1 MADLRN
7 ERRVPVEQLTARCDP
22 ATLPF
27 ESTNDLHP
35 LQAIFGQE
43 RAVRSIEFALGMD
56 GSGYNLYAAG
66 PDGLGKTTIVE
77 GFLRRRA
84 SQMDP
89 PTDWVYVHNFAA
101 PDRPI
106 AISFPAGEAREFADA
121 VTHAVRQAAN
131 ELRQT
136 FDSDSYVRQ
145 RQELGRQLEGQRASL
160 LGALQVQARQLG
172 FMIQLTPQGIMS
184 APLDEQGQPLDDE
197 GIEKLTEERREQIGT
212 AGAQL
217 EQVVQEALLQM
228 RALERDA
235 QEQVEHLDQQV
246 ADFAVDHHFTGI
258 TDRWG
263 NDQEVAQFIEA
274 VRADLAEQSDRFR
287 EGATPPM
294 PGQPNPAQIQAA
306 VLHRYEVNVLV
317 TRTTR
322 DGAPVVV
329 ERNPTYYNLLG
340 RVDYVSQFGTMV
352 TDHTMIKP
360 GSLLLANGGFIV
372 IRIRDLLAQPQ
383 AYEGLKRALDQG
395 AVAIENLNE
404 ALGIMPTS
412 GLRPEPIPLDV
423 KIAIVGDA
431 GLHAALFRYDPDFR
445 EHFRVKADFD
455 TEFPRTQDNILG
467 LASVVRAQCDE
478 GGFRCFSAGAVAR
491 LIEYSSRLVE
501 DQRRLSANMGQFV
514 DTIRQA
520 EYWAAQDGAQMVEA
534 KHVERALEEREY
546 RSAHVRDRMQQM
558 IDDGSMFMATSGAVV
573 GQVNALSVFDLGDM
587 MFGRP
592 SRITAVVS
600 AGNGTI
606 VNVERETE
614 MAGPIHN
621 KGFMI
626 LRGFL
631 ASRFGQTRAMTMHAS
646 LTFEQLYG
654 EIDGDSASSTE
665 VYALLSALSGV
676 PLAQHI
682 AVTGS
687 VNQHGEVQ
695 PIGGGTSKIEGFYEV
710 CNARGLDGTQG
721 VMIPHSNVPNI
732 VLRPEVAQAI
742 AEGKFNVWSVATID
756 QGIELLTGV
765 PAGVR
770 GEDGKYPEGTIYRK
784 VEDRLD
790 AFAEVLQRRN
800 GGTTEVSRTSNQ
812 PTVEPPTPPG
822 VPPPPPPEPPIKLD
836 HAE

>member
-1 MADLRN
+1 MPDLRS
-7 ERRVPVEQLTARCDP
+7 ERLVPADRLTARCDP
-22 ATLPF
+22 ASLPF
-27 ESTNDLHP
+27 QSTNDLHP

-43 RAVRSIEFALGMD
+43 RAVRAIEFALGMT
-56 GSGYNLYAAG
+56 GEGYHLYAAG

-84 SQMDP
+84 AQMQP
-89 PTDWVYVHNFAA
+89 PTDWVYVHNFGA

-106 AISFPAGEAREFADA
+106 AISFPAGEARQFADA
-121 VTHAVRQAAN
+121 VAHAARQAAN

-145 RQELGRQLEGQRASL
+145 RQELGRMLEAQRATL
-160 LGALQVQARQLG
+160 LNALQQQAREFG
-172 FMIQLTPQGIMS
+172 FAIQITAQGIVS
-184 APLDEQGQPLDDE
+184 APLTAEGQPLDPE
-197 GIEKLTEERREQIGT
+197 GLAALTDQQREEIAQHGT
-212 AGAQL
+212 QL
-217 EQVVQEALLQM
+217 EQVVQEALLEM

-235 QEQVEHLDQQV
+235 QDQVEHLDQQV
-246 ADFAVDHHFTGI
+246 AAFAVDHHFTRI
-258 TDRWG
+258 TERWG
-263 NDQEVAQFIEA
+263 TDQEVAQFIEA
-274 VRADLAEQSDRFR
+274 VRIDLTEQSDHFR
-287 EGATPPM
+287 DGGAPM
-294 PGQPNPAQIQAA
+294 IPGQPSPSQLQAA
-306 VLHRYEVNVLV
+306 LLHRYEVNVLV
-317 TRTTR
+317 THGSSE
-322 DGAPVVV
+322 GAPVVV
-329 ERNPTYYNLLG
+329 ERNPSYYNLIG
-340 RVDYVSQFGTMV
+340 RIDYVSQMGTMI

-360 GSLLLANGGFIV
+360 GSLLQANGGFIV
-372 IRIRDLLAQPQ
+372 IRMRDLLTQPQ
-383 AYEGLKRALDQG
+383 AYEGLKRALDQQ

-404 ALGIMPTS
+404 ALGIIPTS

-423 KIAIVGDA
+423 KIAIVGDS
-431 GLHAALFRYDPDFR
+431 GLHSALYRYDPDFR

-455 TEFPRTQDNILG
+455 TEFDRTPDNVLG
-467 LASVVRAQCDE
+467 LASVVRAQCDA

-491 LIEYSSRLVE
+491 LVEHASRLVE

-534 KHVERALEEREY
+534 KHVDRALDEHEY
-546 RSAHVRDRMQQM
+546 RSALVRDHMQRM
-558 IDDGSMFMATSGAVV
+558 IDDGSMFIATTGAAV

-587 MFGRP
+587 QFGRP
-592 SRITAVVS
+592 SRITCVVS
-600 AGNGTI
+600 AGSGTI

-631 ASRFGQTRAMTMHAS
+631 ASRFGQTRAMALHAS
-646 LTFEQLYG
+646 MTFEQLYG
-654 EIDGDSASSTE
+654 GIDGDSASSTE
-665 VYALLSALSGV
+665 IYALLSALADV

-710 CNARGLDGTQG
+710 CRARGLDGTQG
-721 VMIPHSNVPNI
+721 VMLPASSVPNI
-732 VLRPEVAQAI
+732 VLKPEVAQAI
-742 AEGKFNVWSVATID
+742 ADGRFHVWAVEHID

-770 GEDGKYPEGTIYRK
+770 GEDGHYPEGTIYRR

-790 AFAEVLQRRN
+790 GFAAALQQRS
-800 GGTTEVSRTSNQ
+800 GGTTEVARTSNQ
-812 PTVEPPTPPG
+812 PSATLPTPPG
-822 VPPPPPPEPPIKLD
+822 VPPPPPPEPPIKL
-836 HAE
+836 A